1 MLRRDGMGGP
11 KSKALEEVLAE
22 QKKQKTKKIDFK
34 KLGILLVQNI

>member
-22 QKKQKTKKIDFK
+22 QKKQKKKKDLK